1 MPAPER
7 ELDERDAEGLSDALA
22 RAWAP
27 LEEDPDQRPFRFHLP
42 RVRVRIPWAAVA
54 WVASGLLLL
63 CGTAVVVGVLTAAPA
78 PPPRPSLAAA
88 PRLGGDRSVPAAE
101 AAAPAGPSLP
111 VTVLIGAIG
120 VIAEVKPV
128 GTAPDGTIDVP
139 PPEPAGVVGWY
150 SQGPTPGEAGNAVI
164 VGHVDSRTNGPGV
177 FYELGRLAK
186 GDEIRVGRADGS
198 TGRFRVDGVAAFPKA
213 AVPADQ
219 VYGPTTAPG
228 LRLITCGGDW
238 TAAGRSYADNVVVFA
253 TLVGWERP
261 AGGAR

>member
-1 MPAPER
+1 VSAADR
-7 ELDERDAEGLSDALA
+7 ELAKRDAERLSDALA

-27 LEEDPDQRPFRFHLP
+27 LDEDADQRPFRFHLP
-42 RVRVRIPWAAVA
+42 RVRARVPWAAVA
-54 WVASGLLLL
+54 WVVSGLLLL
-63 CGTAVVVGVLTAAPA
+63 AGTAVVVGALTAPPA
-78 PPPRPSLAAA
+78 PPPRPSLASA
-88 PRLGGDRSVPAAE
+88 PRPGGDRSVPAGT
-101 AAAPAGPSLP
+101 APAAGPSPP

-120 VIAEVKPV
+120 LTAEVEPV
-128 GTAPDGTIDVP
+128 GIAPDGTIDVP

-150 SQGPTPGEAGNAVI
+150 TGGPTPGEAGNAVI
-164 VGHVDSRTNGPGV
+164 VGHVDSRRNGPGV

-186 GDEIRVGRADGS
+186 GDEIRVGRTDGS

-238 TAAGRSYADNVVVFA
+238 DADKRSYADNVVVFA
-253 TLVGWERP
+253 TLVAWERP
-261 AGGAR
+261 AARAG